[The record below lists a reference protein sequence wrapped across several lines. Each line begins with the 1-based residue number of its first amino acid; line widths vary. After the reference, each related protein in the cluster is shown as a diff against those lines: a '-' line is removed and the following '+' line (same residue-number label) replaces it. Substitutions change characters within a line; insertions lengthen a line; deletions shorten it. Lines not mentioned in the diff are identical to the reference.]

1 MIVYIH
7 QILLS
12 GIKSNLDNQELNMQ
26 SLSIKMKRFLYAFF
40 VPHKVCMT
48 VLLIFLSL
56 ENENKFLQD
65 KLKSTVNFVV

>member
-12 GIKSNLDNQELNMQ
+12 GIKSNLDNQEVNMQ

-40 VPHKVCMT
+40 V
-48 VLLIFLSL
+48 

-65 KLKSTVNFVV
+65 KLKSIVNFAAESSNLT